1 MAEDLKP
8 YPEGPGFIKG
18 NEASCDGANLAAPVK
33 PTQEARLLS
42 EIGSARFSGMTS
54 IDCWDRMRISCPEIQ
69 LSTVRARLT
78 TLRQTGKIVALPDRR
93 DARFDVAITVY
104 VLPQFA
110 PTQHVDAQGE
120 LWAA

>member
-1 MAEDLKP
+1 MTDDLKP
-8 YPEGPGFIKG
+8 YPEGPGFVRG
-18 NEASCDGANLAAPVK
+18 NQASCDGAKLAASVK
-33 PTQEARLLS
+33 PTQEARLLT
-42 EIGSARFSGMTS
+42 EIGSARYSGLTS
-54 IDCWDRMRISCPEIQ
+54 IDCWDRMRTSCPEIQ

-78 TLRQTGKIVALPDRR
+78 TLRQAGKIVTLPDRR